1 MTHDEYL
8 EITKQ
13 YSTVFFYD
21 ENLHLKESEETKY
34 LLTGYDFNGC
44 ASVYK
49 VYKQLLNYGD
59 YEFKTGYEYVMCSTP
74 KELNDAIKEQIISMK
89 KMKLEDRIKS
99 IEDDFVTF

>member
-21 ENLHLKESEETKY
+21 ENLHLKDSIETKY
-34 LLTGYDFNGC
+34 LLTGYDFNGN

-49 VYKQLLNYGD
+49 VYKQPLQYGD
-59 YEFKTGYEYVMCSTP
+59 YEFKTGYEYVNCSTP

>member
-1 MTHDEYL
+1 MTYDEYL
-8 EITKQ
+8 EVTRQ
-13 YSTVFFYD
+13 YSTIFYFD
-21 ENLHLKESEETKY
+21 DNLHLKESEETKY
-34 LLTGYDFNGC
+34 LLTGYDFNSC
-44 ASVYK
+44 ATVYK
-49 VYKQLLNYGD
+49 VYKQPLNYGD

>member
-1 MTHDEYL
+1 MTYDEYL
-8 EITKQ
+8 EVTRQ
-13 YSTVFFYD
+13 YSTIFYFD
-21 ENLHLKESEETKY
+21 DNLHLKESEETKY
-34 LLTGYDFNGC
+34 LLTGYDFNAC

-49 VYKQLLNYGD
+49 VYKQPLNYGD
-59 YEFKTGYEYVMCSTP
+59 YEFKTGYEYVVCSTP

>member
-1 MTHDEYL
+1 MTNDEYL

-13 YSTVFFYD
+13 YSTIFYFD
-21 ENLHLKESEETKY
+21 GNLHLKESDETKY
-34 LLTGYDFNGC
+34 LLTGYGFNAC

-49 VYKQLLNYGD
+49 VYKQPLNCGD

-89 KMKLEDRIKS
+89 KNE
-99 IEDDFVTF
+99 T